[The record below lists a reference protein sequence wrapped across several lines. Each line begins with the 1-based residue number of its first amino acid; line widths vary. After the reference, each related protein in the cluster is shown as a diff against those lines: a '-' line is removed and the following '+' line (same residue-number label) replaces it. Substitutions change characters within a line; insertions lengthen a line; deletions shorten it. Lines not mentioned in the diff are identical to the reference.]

1 MNKEEFAKHLS
12 KNDGLDRDGEIR
24 TAADEDGNVFVF
36 SENKYGCPVIDVLV
50 ECQRKET
57 AYFNT

>member
-12 KNDGLDRDGEIR
+12 KNDGLDRGGEIR

-50 ECQRKET
+50 EG
-57 AYFNT
+57 

>member
-36 SENKYGCPVIDVLV
+36 SETSTVV
-50 ECQRKET
+50 R
-57 AYFNT
+57 